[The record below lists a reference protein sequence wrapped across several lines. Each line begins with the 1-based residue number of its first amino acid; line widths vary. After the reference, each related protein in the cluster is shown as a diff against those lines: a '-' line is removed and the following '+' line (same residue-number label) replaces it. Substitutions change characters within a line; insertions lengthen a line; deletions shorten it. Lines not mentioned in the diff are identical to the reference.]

1 MPRLTF
7 ITFCLE
13 HYADHK
19 KTTAPEIYKQ
29 FRKEG
34 LLELLKTDYE
44 DLHGMSFKYLNQP
57 TQEPASQGRQS
68 GRGMVVLVRYLTQ
81 GTYPLVRGKPQGMYP
96 SHTINFLMNILRER
110 NDIVS
115 RFNTYR

>member
-1 MPRLTF
+1 MSRLTF

-13 HYADHK
+13 LYADHK

-44 DLHGMSFKYLNQP
+44 DLHGMSFEYLNQFFD
-57 TQEPASQGRQS
+57 E
-68 GRGMVVLVRYLTQ
+68 YLE
-81 GTYPLVRGKPQGMYP
+81 GKK
-96 SHTINFLMNILRER
+96 
-110 NDIVS
+110 
-115 RFNTYR
+115 